1 MIAFGEKRLKAMPYA
16 FLICSPLRMASRL
29 GLLVVLIFILTV
41 PALAITM
48 ANDPHGF
55 DHLTWGMP
63 LIDIPELTVTR
74 SNSHTIDYQFR
85 DRPPVYADIPVESV
99 HLSTVDDQFARVT
112 IRYSGANAHAQVL
125 QFLERS
131 YGKIERLPGQM
142 MRGLNQQYTW
152 RGPDTEI
159 SLTYEANRDRGFI
172 FIESRNLAPRFQDR
186 MSDTAE

>member
-1 MIAFGEKRLKAMPYA
+1 MRYA
-16 FLICSPLRMASRL
+16 FSIWSPLRIANRVGCLCALFFTLAGPASA
-29 GLLVVLIFILTV
+29 V
-41 PALAITM
+41 TM
-48 ANDPHGF
+48 ADDPHGF
-55 DHLTWGMP
+55 DNLTWGVP
-63 LIDIPELTVTR
+63 LTDIPELTVTR

-112 IRYSGANAHAQVL
+112 IRYSGAKAHAQVL

-186 MSDTAE
+186 MSDTAD